1 MSEQVSLAASER
13 QSEGKSANRNLRR
26 SGYIPGVLY
35 GGKDEPKKISIMEK
49 DIVKATEIAGFATQ
63 ILQISMDGKDVDVV
77 VKEIQR
83 HPATSRV
90 LHADFMRVD
99 PDSKITLVVP
109 IRTLND
115 ESCIGVKVSGGQVN
129 HLINDIEI
137 SCLAS
142 NLPEQLE
149 IDVQEMDIGDT
160 VSLSEIK
167 LPEGVEI
174 TILYHATDMAIGR
187 PPRGHEA
194 EGFLRLMSC
203 TGVSM
208 KGHPD
213 LHAKHVIADDTSGL
227 LFTANLDGNH
237 GLNTGIEVG
246 VRLSKEASQQ
256 LSEWHDTL
264 FDSFPLELVI
274 SPTISELS
282 KRKGTKLVQLPDGV
296 LVSSVKQFDK
306 IKRLLSEISEKSTVI
321 CKRKNRWIEPENKG
335 DRWTPK
341 PYESRVE
348 VPSIDSGLLLDGIN
362 LMSKGK
368 HIDVD
373 LSENSDFGLHHAH
386 IAPGKYNLSL
396 LKPYTDDEILEL
408 IEQHLP
414 VPKEGVAL
422 KEIFAKFKENISS
435 PKEIS
440 FELNAKGFADYIQRK
455 KNRGLLRVHEI
466 KGQKIFPIKTEEDES
481 VDSHSD

>member
-1 MSEQVSLAASER
+1 MSELVSLAASER

-142 NLPEQLE
+142 NVPVQLE

-160 VSLSEIK
+160 ISLSEIK

-174 TILYHATDMAIGR
+174 TILQQDEDRDQAV
-187 PPRGHEA
+187 
-194 EGFLRLMSC
+194 
-203 TGVSM
+203 VSVTETREM
-208 KGHPD
+208 
-213 LHAKHVIADDTSGL
+213 I
-227 LFTANLDGNH
+227 
-237 GLNTGIEVG
+237 IE
-246 VRLSKEASQQ
+246 E
-256 LSEWHDTL
+256 EEEE
-264 FDSFPLELVI
+264 LEL
-274 SPTISELS
+274 EE
-282 KRKGTKLVQLPDGV
+282 GEDG
-296 LVSSVKQFDK
+296 
-306 IKRLLSEISEKSTVI
+306 EEG
-321 CKRKNRWIEPENKG
+321 EEG
-335 DRWTPK
+335 DAEAT
-341 PYESRVE
+341 
-348 VPSIDSGLLLDGIN
+348 
-362 LMSKGK
+362 
-368 HIDVD
+368 
-373 LSENSDFGLHHAH
+373 
-386 IAPGKYNLSL
+386 
-396 LKPYTDDEILEL
+396 
-408 IEQHLP
+408 
-414 VPKEGVAL
+414 EG
-422 KEIFAKFKENISS
+422 
-435 PKEIS
+435 
-440 FELNAKGFADYIQRK
+440 
-455 KNRGLLRVHEI
+455 
-466 KGQKIFPIKTEEDES
+466 TEEDSETPTEGKES
-481 VDSHSD
+481 DPSEEKQKE

>member
-174 TILYHATDMAIGR
+174 TILQQDEDRDQAV
-187 PPRGHEA
+187 
-194 EGFLRLMSC
+194 
-203 TGVSM
+203 VSVTETREM
-208 KGHPD
+208 
-213 LHAKHVIADDTSGL
+213 I
-227 LFTANLDGNH
+227 
-237 GLNTGIEVG
+237 IE
-246 VRLSKEASQQ
+246 E
-256 LSEWHDTL
+256 EEEE
-264 FDSFPLELVI
+264 LEL
-274 SPTISELS
+274 EE
-282 KRKGTKLVQLPDGV
+282 GEAG
-296 LVSSVKQFDK
+296 
-306 IKRLLSEISEKSTVI
+306 EEG
-321 CKRKNRWIEPENKG
+321 EEG
-335 DRWTPK
+335 DAEAT
-341 PYESRVE
+341 
-348 VPSIDSGLLLDGIN
+348 
-362 LMSKGK
+362 
-368 HIDVD
+368 
-373 LSENSDFGLHHAH
+373 
-386 IAPGKYNLSL
+386 
-396 LKPYTDDEILEL
+396 
-408 IEQHLP
+408 
-414 VPKEGVAL
+414 EG
-422 KEIFAKFKENISS
+422 
-435 PKEIS
+435 
-440 FELNAKGFADYIQRK
+440 
-455 KNRGLLRVHEI
+455 
-466 KGQKIFPIKTEEDES
+466 TEEDSETPTEGKES
-481 VDSHSD
+481 DPSEEKQKE

>member
-26 SGYIPGVLY
+26 SGYIPGGLY

-49 DIVKATEIAGFATQ
+49 DIVKATEIAVFTTQ

-149 IDVQEMDIGDT
+149 IDVQKMDIGDT

-174 TILYHATDMAIGR
+174 TILQQDEDRDQAVVSVTETREMIIEEEEEELGLEEGEEGEEGDTEAT
-187 PPRGHEA
+187 
-194 EGFLRLMSC
+194 EG
-203 TGVSM
+203 
-208 KGHPD
+208 
-213 LHAKHVIADDTSGL
+213 
-227 LFTANLDGNH
+227 
-237 GLNTGIEVG
+237 
-246 VRLSKEASQQ
+246 
-256 LSEWHDTL
+256 
-264 FDSFPLELVI
+264 
-274 SPTISELS
+274 
-282 KRKGTKLVQLPDGV
+282 
-296 LVSSVKQFDK
+296 
-306 IKRLLSEISEKSTVI
+306 
-321 CKRKNRWIEPENKG
+321 
-335 DRWTPK
+335 
-341 PYESRVE
+341 
-348 VPSIDSGLLLDGIN
+348 
-362 LMSKGK
+362 
-368 HIDVD
+368 
-373 LSENSDFGLHHAH
+373 
-386 IAPGKYNLSL
+386 
-396 LKPYTDDEILEL
+396 
-408 IEQHLP
+408 
-414 VPKEGVAL
+414 
-422 KEIFAKFKENISS
+422 
-435 PKEIS
+435 
-440 FELNAKGFADYIQRK
+440 
-455 KNRGLLRVHEI
+455 
-466 KGQKIFPIKTEEDES
+466 TEEDSETPAEGKES
-481 VDSHSD
+481 DPSEEKQKE

>member
-49 DIVKATEIAGFATQ
+49 DIVKATEIAGFTTQ

-174 TILYHATDMAIGR
+174 TILQQDEDRDQAVVSVTEAREMIIEEEEEELGLEEGEEGEEGDTEAT
-187 PPRGHEA
+187 
-194 EGFLRLMSC
+194 EG
-203 TGVSM
+203 
-208 KGHPD
+208 
-213 LHAKHVIADDTSGL
+213 
-227 LFTANLDGNH
+227 
-237 GLNTGIEVG
+237 
-246 VRLSKEASQQ
+246 
-256 LSEWHDTL
+256 
-264 FDSFPLELVI
+264 
-274 SPTISELS
+274 
-282 KRKGTKLVQLPDGV
+282 
-296 LVSSVKQFDK
+296 
-306 IKRLLSEISEKSTVI
+306 
-321 CKRKNRWIEPENKG
+321 
-335 DRWTPK
+335 
-341 PYESRVE
+341 
-348 VPSIDSGLLLDGIN
+348 
-362 LMSKGK
+362 
-368 HIDVD
+368 
-373 LSENSDFGLHHAH
+373 
-386 IAPGKYNLSL
+386 
-396 LKPYTDDEILEL
+396 
-408 IEQHLP
+408 
-414 VPKEGVAL
+414 
-422 KEIFAKFKENISS
+422 
-435 PKEIS
+435 
-440 FELNAKGFADYIQRK
+440 
-455 KNRGLLRVHEI
+455 
-466 KGQKIFPIKTEEDES
+466 TEEDSETPTEGKES
-481 VDSHSD
+481 DPSEEKQKE

>member
-1 MSEQVSLAASER
+1 MSEQVSLVASER

-63 ILQISMDGKDVDVV
+63 ILRISMDGKDVDVV

-160 VSLSEIK
+160 ISLSEIK

-174 TILYHATDMAIGR
+174 TILQQDKDRDQAVVSVTETREMIIEEEEEDLELEEGER
-187 PPRGHEA
+187 EEGEEGEA
-194 EGFLRLMSC
+194 EV
-203 TGVSM
+203 T
-208 KGHPD
+208 
-213 LHAKHVIADDTSGL
+213 
-227 LFTANLDGNH
+227 
-237 GLNTGIEVG
+237 
-246 VRLSKEASQQ
+246 
-256 LSEWHDTL
+256 
-264 FDSFPLELVI
+264 
-274 SPTISELS
+274 
-282 KRKGTKLVQLPDGV
+282 
-296 LVSSVKQFDK
+296 
-306 IKRLLSEISEKSTVI
+306 
-321 CKRKNRWIEPENKG
+321 
-335 DRWTPK
+335 
-341 PYESRVE
+341 
-348 VPSIDSGLLLDGIN
+348 
-362 LMSKGK
+362 
-368 HIDVD
+368 
-373 LSENSDFGLHHAH
+373 
-386 IAPGKYNLSL
+386 
-396 LKPYTDDEILEL
+396 
-408 IEQHLP
+408 
-414 VPKEGVAL
+414 EG
-422 KEIFAKFKENISS
+422 
-435 PKEIS
+435 
-440 FELNAKGFADYIQRK
+440 
-455 KNRGLLRVHEI
+455 
-466 KGQKIFPIKTEEDES
+466 TEEDSETPTES
-481 VDSHSD
+481 KESDASEEKQKE

>member
-49 DIVKATEIAGFATQ
+49 DIVKATEIAGFTTQ

-115 ESCIGVKVSGGQVN
+115 ESCIGVKVNGGQVN

-174 TILYHATDMAIGR
+174 TILQQDEDRDQAVVSVTETREMIIEEEEEELGL
-187 PPRGHEA
+187 E
-194 EGFLRLMSC
+194 EGEE
-203 TGVSM
+203 G
-208 KGHPD
+208 
-213 LHAKHVIADDTSGL
+213 
-227 LFTANLDGNH
+227 
-237 GLNTGIEVG
+237 
-246 VRLSKEASQQ
+246 
-256 LSEWHDTL
+256 
-264 FDSFPLELVI
+264 
-274 SPTISELS
+274 
-282 KRKGTKLVQLPDGV
+282 
-296 LVSSVKQFDK
+296 
-306 IKRLLSEISEKSTVI
+306 
-321 CKRKNRWIEPENKG
+321 
-335 DRWTPK
+335 
-341 PYESRVE
+341 
-348 VPSIDSGLLLDGIN
+348 
-362 LMSKGK
+362 
-368 HIDVD
+368 
-373 LSENSDFGLHHAH
+373 
-386 IAPGKYNLSL
+386 
-396 LKPYTDDEILEL
+396 
-408 IEQHLP
+408 
-414 VPKEGVAL
+414 KEGDTEAT
-422 KEIFAKFKENISS
+422 E
-435 PKEIS
+435 
-440 FELNAKGFADYIQRK
+440 G
-455 KNRGLLRVHEI
+455 
-466 KGQKIFPIKTEEDES
+466 TEEDSETPTKGKES
-481 VDSHSD
+481 DPSEEKQKE

>member
-174 TILYHATDMAIGR
+174 TILQQDEDRDQAV
-187 PPRGHEA
+187 
-194 EGFLRLMSC
+194 
-203 TGVSM
+203 VSVTETREM
-208 KGHPD
+208 
-213 LHAKHVIADDTSGL
+213 VI
-227 LFTANLDGNH
+227 
-237 GLNTGIEVG
+237 E
-246 VRLSKEASQQ
+246 E
-256 LSEWHDTL
+256 EEEE
-264 FDSFPLELVI
+264 LEL
-274 SPTISELS
+274 E
-282 KRKGTKLVQLPDGV
+282 
-296 LVSSVKQFDK
+296 
-306 IKRLLSEISEKSTVI
+306 
-321 CKRKNRWIEPENKG
+321 
-335 DRWTPK
+335 
-341 PYESRVE
+341 
-348 VPSIDSGLLLDGIN
+348 
-362 LMSKGK
+362 
-368 HIDVD
+368 
-373 LSENSDFGLHHAH
+373 
-386 IAPGKYNLSL
+386 
-396 LKPYTDDEILEL
+396 
-408 IEQHLP
+408 
-414 VPKEGVAL
+414 EGEEAT
-422 KEIFAKFKENISS
+422 EGS
-435 PKEIS
+435 
-440 FELNAKGFADYIQRK
+440 
-455 KNRGLLRVHEI
+455 
-466 KGQKIFPIKTEEDES
+466 EEDSETPFEDKES
-481 VDSHSD
+481 APSEEEQKE